1 MQLMDH
7 KNANPKDVCLDIV
20 SRLDQ
25 HWNVDLAAILSNEA
39 MSETERLKRLR
50 AVMLEAALSH
60 VDLFKS
66 EAGVPLDSK
75 DYDNLTNKILAEDD
89 IELEPNV
96 SVTRKNFD
104 IIRGYEGQKVY
115 DYVFT
120 LSKRLEAMS
129 KSTTPGQLAVETVS
143 SSLFTVGTAWGKL
156 TWNAWRGGETLLQAT
171 RTGITSLG
179 MKTAITVIIIVLA
192 AVLLY
197 LFLQNPKKI
206 LGVIYND
213 TDDMLEVK
221 NWASKSGNLHMEH
234 GEMKNF
240 MSDYATGDLDSPKV
254 QIRSRNSFS
263 PGSPD
268 PDDVIWGG
276 LYFADRNFGLRGSE
290 GVMVFSS
297 TTSPL
302 MIAHQF
308 AVPYVNDNGTYMQV
322 LDNQPA
328 DLSRL
333 FREMY
338 DKRQTRFDQT
348 SSGLR
353 MTSTVNDARGG
364 VVAAIGTFSKA

>member
-1 MQLMDH
+1 MQLIDH
-7 KNANPKDVCLDIV
+7 QNQTPKDVCLDITG
-20 SRLDQ
+20 RLNQ
-25 HWNVDLAAILSNEA
+25 RWNLDLIAILSNEA
-39 MSETERLKRLR
+39 MSESDRLKKLR
-50 AVMLEAALSH
+50 AVMLEAAISELDQLS
-60 VDLFKS
+60 S
-66 EAGVPLDSK
+66 DSGHK
-75 DYDNLTNKILAEDD
+75 IIDKENDTLINQILAQED
-89 IELEPNV
+89 IEIEPNV
-96 SVTRKNFD
+96 SVTRNNYD
-104 IIRGYEGQKVY
+104 IIRSYEGQKVY

-120 LSKRLEAMS
+120 LSKRLESMANA
-129 KSTTPGQLAVETVS
+129 TTPGQLAVETVA

-156 TWNAWRGGETLLQAT
+156 TWNAWRGGQTLLQAT

-221 NWASKSGNLHMEH
+221 NWNKSSGNLHMEH

-240 MSDYATGDLDSPKV
+240 MSDYSTGDLDSPKI
-254 QIRSRNSFS
+254 QIRSRNSF
-263 PGSPD
+263 GAND

-290 GVMVFSS
+290 GVIVFSS
-297 TTSPL
+297 TTSSL
-302 MIAHQF
+302 MFAHQF
-308 AVPYVNDNGTYMQV
+308 AVPYVNDNGTFMQI
-322 LDNQPA
+322 LDSQPN

-338 DKRQTRFDQT
+338 DKRQTRFDQS
-348 SSGLR
+348 SSGIR
-353 MTSTVNDARGG
+353 MTSTVNDPRGG
-364 VVAAIGTFSKA
+364 VVAAIGTISTP